1 MFEVTIKLTYEE
13 FRKYIY
19 AVIAAK
25 RSSETKA
32 FRRERV
38 IMLSLTFTALAVFTG
53 FLIYTYAE
61 TGDRLFLGALIAAGA
76 VAIYGVYRVIN
87 FAVMYKTP
95 GDAEYIRRMWEK
107 AVKANGEE
115 YRLIFGEDAFDLVS
129 DGESV
134 SLRYSIITR
143 LIETQAYFYIIAD
156 PEKVLIVNKADCTK
170 EQCMFIRTHCSSEE
184 RPQITVTL

>member
-61 TGDRLFLGALIAAGA
+61 TGDSFFLG
-76 VAIYGVYRVIN
+76 R
-87 FAVMYKTP
+87 
-95 GDAEYIRRMWEK
+95 
-107 AVKANGEE
+107 
-115 YRLIFGEDAFDLVS
+115 
-129 DGESV
+129 
-134 SLRYSIITR
+134 SLRWELLPYTVCTGSSIS
-143 LIETQAYFYIIAD
+143 
-156 PEKVLIVNKADCTK
+156 P
-170 EQCMFIRTHCSSEE
+170 
-184 RPQITVTL
+184 